1 MIKTKRQ
8 QQGLTMISWML
19 ILSAIG
25 FVVFV
30 GLKVMPVYIS
40 GFNSYS
46 SLESMTKEHG
56 LGNKSL
62 AEVKEMLWRRLD
74 INMVSAITK
83 NDIYVTKG
91 KGEITIEIDY
101 EVREKIIG
109 NLDVVARFNKTVSV
123 PTANAKY

>member
-8 QQGLTMISWML
+8 QQGLTMISWMV

-25 FVVFV
+25 FVIFI
-30 GLKVMPVYIS
+30 GLKIMPIYIS

-46 SLESMTKEHG
+46 ALESMTKEHG
-56 LGNKSL
+56 LGTKSL

-74 INMVSAITK
+74 INMVSDITK

-101 EVREKIIG
+101 EVREKILG

>member
-8 QQGLTMISWML
+8 QQGLTMISWMV

-25 FVVFV
+25 FVVFIT
-30 GLKVMPVYIS
+30 LKIIPIYIS

-46 SLESMTKEHG
+46 ALESMTKEHG
-56 LGNKSL
+56 LKNKSL
-62 AEVKEMLWRRLD
+62 GEVKEMLWRRLD
-74 INMVSAITK
+74 INMVSGISK

-101 EVREKIIG
+101 EVREKILA

-123 PTANAKY
+123 PTTNASY